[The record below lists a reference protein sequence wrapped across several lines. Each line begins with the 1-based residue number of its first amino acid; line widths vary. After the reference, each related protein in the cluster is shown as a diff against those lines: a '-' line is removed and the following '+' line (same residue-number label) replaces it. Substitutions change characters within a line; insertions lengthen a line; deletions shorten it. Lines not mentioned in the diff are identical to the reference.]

1 MLLQDANSLYPIP
14 LCRKPVSLTLCQR
27 DPPAPLTIQVSADPG
42 RGERICRVLWHYVG
56 YTEER
61 PERLL
66 ALGVIGVLTER
77 DAYQNTL
84 PREEK

>member
-1 MLLQDANSLYPIP
+1 M
-14 LCRKPVSLTLCQR
+14 
-27 DPPAPLTIQVSADPG
+27 SADPG